1 MSVAYEPRSFISE
14 PAYPSM
20 GDDHDHHHHEQ
31 RYTDNDVAEQ
41 LSQYTR
47 EASLLPDDTDVMG
60 DDQSLLPDDPDA
72 GVVDEGTRLED
83 LTVDTFPSPLRVSLP
98 PPSLPDPA
106 TALKSDSPRE
116 DSPSARPKGMPK
128 PDRDVTKQDDGKFHC
143 PLADCKEDVRAFSRK
158 CEWKYV
164 HTAPLQTFYRVT
176 ER

>member
-20 GDDHDHHHHEQ
+20 GDDHDHHHEQ

-47 EASLLPDDTDVMG
+47 EASMLPDDTDVMG
-60 DDQSLLPDDPDA
+60 DDQSLLPDDPDTA
-72 GVVDEGTRLED
+72 VVDDEGTRLED

-143 PLADCKEDVRAFSRK
+143 PLTDCKEDVRAFSRK

-164 HTAPLQTFYRVT
+164 HPAPLQTFYCRT